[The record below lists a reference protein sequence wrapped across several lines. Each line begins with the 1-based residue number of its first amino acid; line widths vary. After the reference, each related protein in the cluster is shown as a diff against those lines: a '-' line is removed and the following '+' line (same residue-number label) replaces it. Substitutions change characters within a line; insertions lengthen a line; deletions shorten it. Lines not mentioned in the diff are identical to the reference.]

1 MAETLPRRAL
11 VAAGLAAA
19 MAPLPR
25 GSGATPAEARD
36 LLQRLAP
43 GAARE
48 GRVDLRIE
56 AIADNGAQV
65 PLVVAVE
72 SPMTE
77 ADHVRALHVVADGN
91 PAPGV
96 ASFAFTTRAGRCEV
110 SMRLRLARSQRVV
123 AVAEMSDGSLWTASR
138 EVTVTVGGCSA

>member
-1 MAETLPRRAL
+1 MPDSLHRRAL
-11 VAAGLAAA
+11 LATGLAAA
-19 MAPLPR
+19 AALRPGEAP
-25 GSGATPAEARD
+25 ATPAEARA
-36 LLQRLAP
+36 LLQSLAP

-48 GRVDLRIE
+48 GRVSLRIE
-56 AIADNGAQV
+56 AVVDNGAQV
-65 PLVVAVE
+65 PLVVAVD

-96 ASFAFTTRAGRCEV
+96 ASFAFTPRAGRCEV
-110 SMRLRLARSQRVV
+110 SLRMRLARSQRVV
-123 AVAEMSDGSLWTASR
+123 ALAEMSDGSLWTASR

>member
-1 MAETLPRRAL
+1 MAETRPRRAL

-96 ASFAFTTRAGRCEV
+96 ASFAFTPRAGRCEV

>member
-1 MAETLPRRAL
+1 MTKTLPRRAV
-11 VAAGLAAA
+11 VAAGLAATI
-19 MAPLPR
+19 APPPR
-25 GSGATPAEARD
+25 DARATPAEARE
-36 LLQRLAP
+36 LLQKLAP

-48 GRVDLRIE
+48 GRVSLRIE
-56 AIADNGAQV
+56 AIVDNGAQV
-65 PLVVAVE
+65 PLVVAVA

-96 ASFAFTTRAGRCEV
+96 ASFAFTPRAGRCEV

-123 AVAEMSDGSLWTASR
+123 ALAEMSDGSLWTASR

>member
-11 VAAGLAAA
+11 VAAGLAAG

-65 PLVVAVE
+65 PLVVTVE

-77 ADHVRALHVVADGN
+77 ADHVRAA
-91 PAPGV
+91 
-96 ASFAFTTRAGRCEV
+96 
-110 SMRLRLARSQRVV
+110 
-123 AVAEMSDGSLWTASR
+123 
-138 EVTVTVGGCSA
+138 

>member
-65 PLVVAVE
+65 PLVVTVE

-96 ASFAFTTRAGRCEV
+96 ASFAFTPRAGRCEV
-110 SMRLRLARSQRVV
+110 SMRLRLAHSQRVV

>member
-96 ASFAFTTRAGRCEV
+96 ASFAFTPRAGRCEV
-110 SMRLRLARSQRVV
+110 SMRLRLARSQHVV

>member
-65 PLVVAVE
+65 PLVVSVD

-96 ASFAFTTRAGRCEV
+96 ASFAFTPRAGRCEV

-123 AVAEMSDGSLWTASR
+123 ALAEMSDGSLWTASR